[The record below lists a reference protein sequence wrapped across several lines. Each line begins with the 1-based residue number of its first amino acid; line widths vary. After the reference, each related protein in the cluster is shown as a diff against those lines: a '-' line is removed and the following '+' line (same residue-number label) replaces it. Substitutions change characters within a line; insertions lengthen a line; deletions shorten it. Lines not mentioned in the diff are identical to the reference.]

1 MLYGDESR
9 RFDLSAEITLVGDDM
24 AYDKSKIANSFRLP
38 KHSIL
43 RALASLMDFTH
54 SEGDEFTEQ
63 ILSRSIADDM
73 RADWEAVGADLWL
86 ALGQYEER
94 AKGGNKA

>member
-1 MLYGDESR
+1 MPYNKD
-9 RFDLSAEITLVGDDM
+9 
-24 AYDKSKIANSFRLP
+24 KIANSFRLP

-43 RALASLMDFTH
+43 RALASLMDFTS
-54 SEGDEFTEQ
+54 SESREFTDE
-63 ILSRSIADDM
+63 ILSRSIEDDM
-73 RADWEAVGADLWL
+73 RTDWEAVGADLWL